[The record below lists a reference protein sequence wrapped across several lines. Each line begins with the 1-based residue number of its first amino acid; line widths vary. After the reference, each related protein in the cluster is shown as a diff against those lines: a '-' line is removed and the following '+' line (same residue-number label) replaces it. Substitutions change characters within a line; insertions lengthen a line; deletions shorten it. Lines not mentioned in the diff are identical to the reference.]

1 MMLRIA
7 LLTLALAALY
17 AGCAGSRSRP
27 KHSLDC
33 RDRIDDC
40 MDDCPL
46 EPAMQDACFASC
58 RSNTPC
64 D

>member
-1 MMLRIA
+1 MNLRLA
-7 LLTLALAALY
+7 LLMLALATLLGA
-17 AGCAGSRSRP
+17 CAASKSRP

-46 EPAMQDACFASC
+46 EPAMQDACFAGC
-58 RSNTPC
+58 RTNTPC